1 MIYLKF
7 LNGFIFYLYLSLILL
22 AGNSNNVNRKL
33 VLEVMSSLELSVMEL
48 DVILLQMVRFYL
60 LSSHESNFLKK

>member
-7 LNGFIFYLYLSLILL
+7 LNSFIFYLYLSLILL